1 MKNYV
6 SPLRGVQEV
15 EERENSFKGG
25 MKAWKNIE
33 SNGPVA
39 GLVPRVLFF
48 CEKLSF
54 WETSVK

>member
-39 GLVPRVLFF
+39 ASTSCFF
-48 CEKLSF
+48 
-54 WETSVK
+54 VKNSGFGRPQ